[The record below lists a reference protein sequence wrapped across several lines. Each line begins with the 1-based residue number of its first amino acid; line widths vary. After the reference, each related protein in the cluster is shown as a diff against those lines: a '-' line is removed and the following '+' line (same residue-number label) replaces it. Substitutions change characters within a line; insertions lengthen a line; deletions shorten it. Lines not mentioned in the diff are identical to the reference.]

1 MEEDDIDAA
10 FYGSASEYGDD
21 FEMADPEQ
29 IMQRLSVVLFFVN
42 DIVD

>member
-1 MEEDDIDAA
+1 VGNAGGHDEMEEDDIDAA

-29 IMQRLSVVLFFVN
+29 IM
-42 DIVD
+42 